1 MPHDPFISFAVVL
14 GLAAVAGLVAN
25 RLRQPVII
33 AFIGIGVLVGPV
45 GFDWVEAEG
54 PVQLMAEL
62 GIALLLFV
70 VGLRLDFHLVR
81 ATGAVALA
89 TGLGQVAVSSALGFG
104 VARLLGMEVTAS
116 LYVALALAFSST
128 IIVVK
133 LLADRR
139 EIDQLHGRI
148 AVGFLIVQD
157 IVVVLA
163 MIALTAIGGVG
174 DGTVLGE
181 VGVVVAKGVALL
193 VGMGLVMR
201 FVLPWLVYQFARVNE
216 LLVIFGVTWA
226 VAVAAATDLLGFS
239 TEVGAFL
246 AGFSLAS
253 TPYREAIAARLVSLR
268 DFLLLFFFI
277 ALGSQVEI
285 GEAGRQLTDAFFL
298 SVLVL
303 VGKPIVV
310 LAIMGLM
317 RYPTKVSFVVGV
329 SLAQISE
336 FSLILAALGFS
347 LGHIDAATVSLI
359 TVVGLITIA
368 VSTYLVPHARRI
380 HGRLAG
386 ALSVFERQWVRDV
399 SEDGDDREVDV
410 ILYGLGR
417 LGSGIARGL
426 MAADKRVIAV
436 DVDPRLAD
444 VWSAQPI
451 MTVYGDAED
460 LEFLG
465 TLPLVK
471 STWVICT
478 IPDVDT
484 QLTLLHGL
492 RSHGYPGKIA
502 VVALDDAAARRLSVV
517 EPEFILRPFV
527 DAAASALDLVLG
539 YGEGATAA
547 EAGQEEAEG

>member
-1 MPHDPFISFAVVL
+1 VL
-14 GLAAVAGLVAN
+14 GLAAVAGLLAS

-81 ATGAVALA
+81 ATGLVALA
-89 TGLGQVAVSSALGFG
+89 TGLGQVAASSALGFG

-148 AVGFLIVQD
+148 SVGFLIVQD

-174 DGTVLGE
+174 EGTVVAA
-181 VGVVVAKGVALL
+181 VGAVGAKGLALL
-193 VGMGLVMR
+193 AGMALLMR
-201 FVLPWLVYQFARVNE
+201 FVLPWLVHQFARVNE

-226 VAVAAATDLLGFS
+226 VVVAAVTDLLGFS

-277 ALGSQVEI
+277 ALGSQIEL
-285 GEAGRQLTDAFFL
+285 EAASRQLPDALLL
-298 SVLVL
+298 SALVL

-310 LAIMGLM
+310 LVIMGVM
-317 RYPTKVSFVVGV
+317 RYPTSVSFVVGV

-368 VSTYLVPHARRI
+368 VSAYLFPHTRRLHRRFAR
-380 HGRLAG
+380 
-386 ALSVFERQWVRDV
+386 ALSVFERRQVRAV
-399 SEDGDDREVDV
+399 SDGDDEREVDV

-417 LGSGIARGL
+417 LGSGVARGL

-444 VWSAQPI
+444 VWSDQPMSI
-451 MTVYGDAED
+451 VYGDAED
-460 LEFLG
+460 LEFLE
-465 TLPLVK
+465 TLPLAK
-471 STWVICT
+471 STWVIST
-478 IPDVDT
+478 IPDVET

-492 RSHGYPGKIA
+492 RSHGYPGRIA
-502 VVALDDAAARRLSVV
+502 VVALDDAAARRLSAAG
-517 EPEFILRPFV
+517 PECILRPFV
-527 DAAASALDLVLG
+527 DAAGSALDFVLG
-539 YGEGATAA
+539 YGEGAAA
-547 EAGQEEAEG
+547 VEAGQEEAGE

>member
-1 MPHDPFISFAVVL
+1 MPHDTFVTLAVIL
-14 GLAAVAGLVAN
+14 GLAALAGLAAS

-45 GFDWVEAEG
+45 GFGWVVAEG
-54 PVQLMAEL
+54 PVELMAEL

-81 ATGAVALA
+81 ATGPVALA
-89 TGLGQVAVSSALGFG
+89 TGLGQVVFSSALGFG
-104 VARLLGMEVTAS
+104 VARLLSMGVTES

-128 IIVVK
+128 IIVIK
-133 LLADRR
+133 LLTDRR

-148 AVGFLIVQD
+148 AVGVLIVQD

-163 MIALTAIGGVG
+163 MIVLTAIGGVRG
-174 DGTVLGE
+174 GSVLTE
-181 VGVVVAKGVALL
+181 VGLVGAKGAALL
-193 VGMGLVMR
+193 AGMALLMR
-201 FVLPWLVYQFARVNE
+201 FVLPRLVHEFARVNE

-226 VAVAAATDLLGFS
+226 VVVAAVTELLGFS

-253 TPYREAIAARLVSLR
+253 TPFREAIAARLVSLR

-277 ALGSQVEI
+277 ALGSQIEV
-285 GEAGRQLTDAFFL
+285 GEARQQLAAAAIL
-298 SVLVL
+298 SAVVL

-317 RYPTKVSFVVGV
+317 RYPARLSFVVGV

-336 FSLILAALGFS
+336 FSLILAALGLS
-347 LGHIDAATVSLI
+347 LGHIGADTVSLI

-368 VSTYLVPHARRI
+368 VSTYVFPHARGLYR
-380 HGRLAG
+380 RLERV
-386 ALSVFERQWVRDV
+386 LSVFDRRRPRDV
-399 SEDGDDREVDV
+399 SEKDDERDIDV

-426 MAADKRVIAV
+426 LAAGKRAIAV

-444 VWSAQPI
+444 FWSDQPI
-451 MTVYGDAED
+451 TTLYGDAED
-460 LEFLG
+460 LDFLE
-465 TLPLVK
+465 TLPLAR

-478 IPDVDT
+478 IPSVET

-492 RSHGYPGKIA
+492 RSHGYPGKVA
-502 VVALDDAAARRLSVV
+502 VVALDDAAAKRLSAAG
-517 EPEFILRPFV
+517 PEFILRPFV

-539 YGEGATAA
+539 YGKGAVAVEES
-547 EAGQEEAEG
+547 EALPSE